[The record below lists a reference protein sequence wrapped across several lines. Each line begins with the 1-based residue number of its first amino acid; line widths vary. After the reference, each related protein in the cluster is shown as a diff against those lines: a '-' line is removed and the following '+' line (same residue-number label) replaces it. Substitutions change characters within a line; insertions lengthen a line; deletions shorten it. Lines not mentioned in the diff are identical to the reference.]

1 MTESNI
7 PSFWAE
13 KWKEHGYE
21 TPTEIQSAM
30 YQPIKDGADVLAVS
44 PTGTG
49 KTVAY
54 ALPTLE
60 KIEAIPKTQ
69 WLVLA
74 PSHELVMQITEVIR
88 SWLPSDELTVIS
100 LIGGAN
106 VKRQIEKLKK
116 KPQIIVASPG
126 RALELIKQKKI
137 KMHEIKTI
145 TLDECDQLLRQENF
159 KSTLEI
165 VESAVRDRQL
175 TLVSATKLENP
186 EAFFAQTENTPV
198 MLEVTA
204 KPEEL
209 TNVEHLYMDVESRDK
224 ATLLRRI
231 SHIKDMRGLVF
242 VKDKP
247 RMEILL
253 EKLHYDKVKA
263 AGIHGEIRKEKR
275 KKYLDDFK
283 KGTLTY
289 LIVTD
294 VAARGLDIEDL
305 PYVIHYDL
313 AASEKEY
320 THRSGRTGR
329 MGRSGTVITFAN
341 PREIRT
347 LKQYL
352 TIHNI
357 KGKQVRFYQGKL
369 LDGAVPENKIAKK
382 ATRPPKQVQKGKK
395 DDTKKPFRK
404 DKPSGTAGGRKEKP
418 TNSAKPARNNK
429 PNKFNKKQN
438 NFKKS

>member
-13 KWKEHGYE
+13 KWQEHGYE

-186 EAFFAQTENTPV
+186 DMFFAQTENTPV
-198 MLEVTA
+198 MVEVTA

-329 MGRSGTVITFAN
+329 MGKSGAVITFAN

-352 TIHNI
+352 TIHNL

-382 ATRPPKQVQKGKK
+382 ASRPPKQVQKGKK
-395 DDTKKPFRK
+395 DDVKKPFRK
-404 DKPSGTAGGRKEKP
+404 DKPTETAGKRKDKP
-418 TNSAKPARNNK
+418 TNASKPTRNNK
-429 PNKFNKKQN
+429 PNKFNKKPT
-438 NFKKS
+438 NFKRS

>member
-1 MTESNI
+1 
-7 PSFWAE
+7 
-13 KWKEHGYE
+13 
-21 TPTEIQSAM
+21 
-30 YQPIKDGADVLAVS
+30 
-44 PTGTG
+44 
-49 KTVAY
+49 
-54 ALPTLE
+54 
-60 KIEAIPKTQ
+60 
-69 WLVLA
+69 
-74 PSHELVMQITEVIR
+74 
-88 SWLPSDELTVIS
+88 
-100 LIGGAN
+100 
-106 VKRQIEKLKK
+106 

-186 EAFFAQTENTPV
+186 EAFFLQTEKTPV

-329 MGRSGTVITFAN
+329 MGKTGTVITFAN

-352 TIHNI
+352 TIHHL

-382 ATRPPKQVQKGKK
+382 ASRPPKQVQKGKK
-395 DDTKKPFRK
+395 EETKKSFRNE
-404 DKPSGTAGGRKEKP
+404 KPSGGAGSRKEKP
-418 TNSAKPARNNK
+418 TNSSKTTRNNK
-429 PNKFNKKQN
+429 PNKFNKKPN
-438 NFKKS
+438 NFKK

>member
-13 KWKEHGYE
+13 KWQEHGYE

-30 YQPIKDGADVLAVS
+30 YQPIKNGADVLAVS

-186 EAFFAQTENTPV
+186 DMFFAQTENTPV

-329 MGRSGTVITFAN
+329 MGKSGTVITFAN

-352 TIHNI
+352 TIHNL

-382 ATRPPKQVQKGKK
+382 ASRPPKQVQKGKK
-395 DDTKKPFRK
+395 DDVKKPFRK
-404 DKPSGTAGGRKEKP
+404 DKPTETAGKRKDKP
-418 TNSAKPARNNK
+418 TNASKPTRNNK
-429 PNKFNKKQN
+429 PNKFNKKPN
-438 NFKKS
+438 NFKRS

>member
-1 MTESNI
+1 
-7 PSFWAE
+7 
-13 KWKEHGYE
+13 
-21 TPTEIQSAM
+21 
-30 YQPIKDGADVLAVS
+30 
-44 PTGTG
+44 
-49 KTVAY
+49 
-54 ALPTLE
+54 LE

-186 EAFFAQTENTPV
+186 DMFFAQTENTPV

-329 MGRSGTVITFAN
+329 MGKSGTVITFAN

-352 TIHNI
+352 TIHNL

-382 ATRPPKQVQKGKK
+382 ASRPPKQVQKGKK
-395 DDTKKPFRK
+395 DDVKKPFRK
-404 DKPSGTAGGRKEKP
+404 DKPTETAGKRKDKP
-418 TNSAKPARNNK
+418 TNASKPTRNNK
-429 PNKFNKKQN
+429 PNKFNKKPN
-438 NFKKS
+438 NFKRS

>member
-13 KWKEHGYE
+13 KWQEHGYE

-186 EAFFAQTENTPV
+186 DMFFAQTENTPV

-283 KGTLTY
+283 
-289 LIVTD
+289 
-294 VAARGLDIEDL
+294 
-305 PYVIHYDL
+305 
-313 AASEKEY
+313 
-320 THRSGRTGR
+320 
-329 MGRSGTVITFAN
+329 
-341 PREIRT
+341 
-347 LKQYL
+347 
-352 TIHNI
+352 
-357 KGKQVRFYQGKL
+357 
-369 LDGAVPENKIAKK
+369 
-382 ATRPPKQVQKGKK
+382 
-395 DDTKKPFRK
+395 
-404 DKPSGTAGGRKEKP
+404 
-418 TNSAKPARNNK
+418 
-429 PNKFNKKQN
+429 
-438 NFKKS
+438 

>member
-116 KPQIIVASPG
+116 KTQIIVASPG

-186 EAFFAQTENTPV
+186 EAFFLQTEKTPV

-329 MGRSGTVITFAN
+329 MGKTGTVITFAN

-352 TIHNI
+352 TIHHL

-382 ATRPPKQVQKGKK
+382 ASRPPKQVQKGKK
-395 DDTKKPFRK
+395 EETKKTFRNE
-404 DKPSGTAGGRKEKP
+404 KPSGGAGSRKEKP
-418 TNSAKPARNNK
+418 TNSSKTTRNNK
-429 PNKFNKKQN
+429 PNKFNKKPN
-438 NFKKS
+438 NFKK

>member
-1 MTESNI
+1 
-7 PSFWAE
+7 
-13 KWKEHGYE
+13 
-21 TPTEIQSAM
+21 
-30 YQPIKDGADVLAVS
+30 
-44 PTGTG
+44 
-49 KTVAY
+49 
-54 ALPTLE
+54 
-60 KIEAIPKTQ
+60 
-69 WLVLA
+69 
-74 PSHELVMQITEVIR
+74 
-88 SWLPSDELTVIS
+88 
-100 LIGGAN
+100 
-106 VKRQIEKLKK
+106 
-116 KPQIIVASPG
+116 
-126 RALELIKQKKI
+126 
-137 KMHEIKTI
+137 
-145 TLDECDQLLRQENF
+145 
-159 KSTLEI
+159 TLEI

-186 EAFFAQTENTPV
+186 DMFFAQTENTPV

-329 MGRSGTVITFAN
+329 MGKSGTVITFAN

-352 TIHNI
+352 TIHNL

-382 ATRPPKQVQKGKK
+382 ASRPPKQVQKGKK
-395 DDTKKPFRK
+395 DDVKKPFRK
-404 DKPSGTAGGRKEKP
+404 DKPTETAGKRKDKP
-418 TNSAKPARNNK
+418 TNASKPTRNNK
-429 PNKFNKKQN
+429 PNKFNKKPN
-438 NFKKS
+438 NFKRS

>member
-1 MTESNI
+1 
-7 PSFWAE
+7 
-13 KWKEHGYE
+13 
-21 TPTEIQSAM
+21 
-30 YQPIKDGADVLAVS
+30 
-44 PTGTG
+44 
-49 KTVAY
+49 
-54 ALPTLE
+54 
-60 KIEAIPKTQ
+60 
-69 WLVLA
+69 
-74 PSHELVMQITEVIR
+74 
-88 SWLPSDELTVIS
+88 
-100 LIGGAN
+100 
-106 VKRQIEKLKK
+106 
-116 KPQIIVASPG
+116 
-126 RALELIKQKKI
+126 
-137 KMHEIKTI
+137 
-145 TLDECDQLLRQENF
+145 
-159 KSTLEI
+159 
-165 VESAVRDRQL
+165 
-175 TLVSATKLENP
+175 
-186 EAFFAQTENTPV
+186 
-198 MLEVTA
+198 VTA

-329 MGRSGTVITFAN
+329 MGKSRTVITFAN

-347 LKQYL
+347 LK
-352 TIHNI
+352 
-357 KGKQVRFYQGKL
+357 
-369 LDGAVPENKIAKK
+369 
-382 ATRPPKQVQKGKK
+382 
-395 DDTKKPFRK
+395 
-404 DKPSGTAGGRKEKP
+404 
-418 TNSAKPARNNK
+418 
-429 PNKFNKKQN
+429 
-438 NFKKS
+438 

>member
-13 KWKEHGYE
+13 KWQEHDYE

-186 EAFFAQTENTPV
+186 DMFFAQTENTPV
-198 MLEVTA
+198 MIEVTA

-283 KGTLTY
+283 KGSLTY

-329 MGRSGTVITFAN
+329 MGKSGTVITFAN

-352 TIHNI
+352 TIHNL

-382 ATRPPKQVQKGKK
+382 ASRPPKQVQKGKK
-395 DDTKKPFRK
+395 DDVKKPFRK
-404 DKPSGTAGGRKEKP
+404 DKPTETAGKRKDKP
-418 TNSAKPARNNK
+418 TNASKPTRNNK
-429 PNKFNKKQN
+429 PNKFNKKPN
-438 NFKKS
+438 NFKRS

>member
-186 EAFFAQTENTPV
+186 EAFFLQTEKTPV

-329 MGRSGTVITFAN
+329 MGKTGTVITFAN

-352 TIHNI
+352 TIHHL

-395 DDTKKPFRK
+395 EETKKPFRK
-404 DKPSGTAGGRKEKP
+404 EKS
-418 TNSAKPARNNK
+418 TSSSKITRNNK
-429 PNKFNKKQN
+429 PNKTNRKPN